1 MLVCVCPA
9 VKMMGDKN
17 LVLVQEPRHK
27 YLRTLLQ
34 PAFSKEAVNSYLP
47 DIQALVEGY
56 IEAWAAAGGN
66 AVTKPWA
73 DVLLIHATMG
83 CWLSKLVAGSQL
95 QE

>member
-1 MLVCVCPA
+1 
-9 VKMMGDKN
+9 MMGDKN

-56 IEAWAAAGGN
+56 IQEWAAAGESTATSQRASFVLRLKVQSLAGYTAGN
-66 AVTKPWA
+66 
-73 DVLLIHATMG
+73 
-83 CWLSKLVAGSQL
+83 QL
-95 QE
+95 